1 MYKKLTHREH
11 VLQRPESYAGSIE
24 PETVEYWDPD
34 TGEKTETVVSP
45 ISLKIFD
52 EILVNAIDER
62 QRTGSVDQIEVFEK
76 DGTFLI
82 ASNKSIPF
90 DAIEMIFGNLLTSSN
105 FDDDK
110 ERYTGGKNGLGSK
123 LTNIFSKMF
132 KVTSRTKTEEYTQ
145 VWRENM
151 SICEPAII
159 KPKKSKSEVL
169 IVEFTPDYSRLGE
182 IPTTQIFKRRTLE
195 ASLWVP
201 HVSWNGVFFPSNET
215 FQDFAKKH
223 TTQEILYY
231 SPSKYWEICIARSTD
246 SFQQISFVNGICT
259 SKGGT
264 HIDMILQKLAFP
276 GFKKSQISSCL
287 FVFAKCTIDR
297 PTFSSQT
304 KTESTSKNVT
314 NFEFPP
320 AFLKKVFKMIEDDLK
335 MIELSKV
342 KKKTDGKKIIRVSG
356 IPKLDDAN
364 HAGSKKAKDCTLIL
378 TEGDSAKALAI
389 AGLSVIGRDFYGVFP
404 LRGKPTNVRDVTM
417 KQIEANAEFTNIKKI
432 CGLKMGQ
439 VYTDVSSLRY
449 GRIMIMTDAD
459 VDGSHITGLLINMF
473 HYFWPSLIQL
483 GYLTSMVTPV
493 IKADS
498 KWFYTEDEFRASD
511 QKYKNVKYYKGL
523 GTSTSAEARE
533 YFKMISKLTVSFG
546 NDEKMD
552 DSVTLGFSKK
562 RVADRKEWLKQYMAL
577 SDKPEIPYGH
587 ISKLSISDFIHKD
600 LIKFSVEDI
609 KRSIPHICDGLK
621 PSQRKVI
628 FAALKRNLVK
638 DLSLVKFG
646 GYVAEVSDYHHGEAS
661 LHGTI
666 IGLAQDFV
674 GSNNLNLLMPMGQF
688 GTRIQG
694 GHDSASPR
702 YISTRLSPETKPL
715 FAWSQTQTEPD
726 YYIPI
731 LPIIL
736 INGSKGIGTGFSC
749 SIPPFNPADIRKNIE
764 RLLAHEPMVKMTP
777 WYRGFKGT
785 VEQNSESSWTFKG
798 IYKNNRVTELP
809 PGLWIQ
815 DFKETLEKLVDTGVI
830 HGYVNNSTET
840 EPNFLIE
847 GEIDSSLLEKTVRT
861 SNMYLNTP
869 AGLLKFE
876 NAEEILVYFSKQ
888 RLMRYKDIKKAK
900 IEALEKEVEL
910 LDEKKRFISLVVSDA
925 LVVFKRP
932 RVDIVKDLT
941 ENNLSEDMLNT
952 KTYEYTTEKIQELMD
967 LIEKKKQEID
977 TARTTTIAQMW
988 QNDIRSVYQ
997 G

>member
-11 VLQRPESYAGSIE
+11 VLQRPESYAGSLE
-24 PETVEYWDPD
+24 PENTEYWDPD
-34 TGEKTETVVSP
+34 TFEKSETVISP
-45 ISLKIFD
+45 IILKIFD
-52 EILVNAIDER
+52 EILVNAIDEK
-62 QRTGSVDQIEVFEK
+62 QRSGLVNQIEVFEK
-76 DGTFLI
+76 NGTFKI
-82 ASNKSIPF
+82 ASNTSVPF
-90 DAIEMIFGNLLTSSN
+90 EAIEMIFGNLLTSSN

-123 LTNIFSKMF
+123 LTNIFSTMF
-132 KVTSRTKTEEYTQ
+132 KVTSRTLKKEYSQ

-151 SICEPAII
+151 SICDPPII
-159 KPKKSKSEVL
+159 KDKTSKSEVL
-169 IVEFTPDYSRLGE
+169 IIEFTPDYQRLG
-182 IPTTQIFKRRTLE
+182 QIQTNQILKRRTLE
-195 ASLWVP
+195 SSLWVP
-201 HVSWNGVFFPSNET
+201 YVSWNGEFFPTLSFKE
-215 FQDFAKKH
+215 FAEKH
-223 TTQEILYY
+223 TNQEVLYY
-231 SPSKYWEICIARSTD
+231 SPSSFWEICIARSTD

-264 HIDMILQKLAFP
+264 HIDLILQKLAFT
-276 GFKKSQISSCL
+276 GFKKNQISNCL

-314 NFEFPP
+314 NFEFPA

-335 MIELSKV
+335 MLELSKV
-342 KKKTDGKKIIRVSG
+342 KKKTDGKKTVRVSG

-364 HAGSKKAKDCTLIL
+364 HAGTKRAKDCTLIL

-389 AGLSVIGRDFYGVFP
+389 AGLSVVGRDFYGVFP
-404 LRGKPTNVRDVTM
+404 LRGKPTNVRDVTL

-473 HYFWPSLIQL
+473 HYFWPSLVKL
-483 GYLTSMVTPV
+483 GYLTTMVTPV

-498 KWFYTEDEFRASD
+498 KWFFTEDEFHASD

-533 YFKMISKLTVSFG
+533 YFKMITKLTVSLQP
-546 NDEKMD
+546 DEMID

-562 RVADRKEWLKQYMAL
+562 RISDRKDWLTDYMAL
-577 SDKPEIPYGH
+577 ESKPTIPYGH
-587 ISKLSISDFIHKD
+587 ISKLSVSDFIHKD

-628 FAALKRNLVK
+628 FAALKRNLTK

-702 YISTRLSPETKPL
+702 YISTRLAPTTKSL
-715 FAWSQTQTEPD
+715 FAWSQTQTEPE
-726 YYIPI
+726 YYVPI

-749 SIPPFNPADIRKNIE
+749 SIPPFNPDDIKKNIE
-764 RLLAHEPMVKMTP
+764 RLLARQEMVPMTP
-777 WYRGFKGT
+777 WYKGFKGT
-785 VEQNSESSWTFKG
+785 VEQISETSWKFKG

-815 DFKETLEKLVDTGVI
+815 DFKETLEKLVETGVI

-840 EPNFLIE
+840 EPNFLID
-847 GEIDSSLLEKTVRT
+847 GEIDPSLLEKTVRT
-861 SNMYLNTP
+861 SNMYLNTEN
-869 AGLLKFE
+869 GLLKFDT
-876 NAEEILVYFSKQ
+876 AEDILVHFGNR
-888 RLMRYKDIKKAK
+888 RLLTYKTIKKSK
-900 IEALEKEVEL
+900 IEKLEQEIEK
-910 LDEKKRFISLVVSDA
+910 LDEKKRFILLVISDE
-925 LVVFKRP
+925 LIIFKRP
-932 RVDIVKDLT
+932 KGDVLKNLQ
-941 ENNLSEDMLNT
+941 ELNLSEDLLNT
-952 KTYEYTTEKIQELMD
+952 KTYEYTQDHIQELEQH
-967 LIEKKKQEID
+967 ITTKQEELQMTKD
-977 TARTTTIAQMW
+977 TTIAQMW
-988 QNDIRSVYQ
+988 KNDIQCV
-997 G
+997 